1 MKGRP
6 FVTANFA
13 MTWDGRVSTRRFTPT
28 NFTSKR
34 DKHRLLEIRATADA
48 VLVGVS
54 TIVADNM
61 AMGMPDETLRAAR
74 IKRGQSAFPL
84 RVLASNSGRIP
95 KNLRVFSTAAAPIV
109 IFSTTQMASATRSRL
124 ARLADLW
131 LHGSPHVNLAAMLA
145 TLRAD
150 YGVRR
155 VVCEGGPRL
164 FRALLD
170 EQLID
175 EIHLTLA
182 PRIFGGTGAPTLT
195 GLAGEFLPR
204 STAFTLRAMEIIEGE
219 CFLRYRVRCGR
230 NRRHERNLVR

>member
-1 MKGRP
+1 MKARP

-74 IKRGQSAFPL
+74 VKRGQSPFPL

-95 KNLRVFSTAAAPIV
+95 KNLRIFATGPAPIV
-109 IFSTTQMASATRSRL
+109 IFSTTQMAPATRTRL

-131 LHGSPHVNLAAMLA
+131 LYEGPRVDLAAMLA

-164 FRALLD
+164 FRALF
-170 EQLID
+170 EERLID

-182 PRIFGGTGAPTLT
+182 PHIFGGTGAPTLT
-195 GLAGEFLPR
+195 GVAGKFLSQ
-204 STAFTLRAMEIIEGE
+204 STLCTLRSMEVINGE
-219 CFLRYRVRCGR
+219 CFLRYRVKSGS
-230 NRRHERNLVR
+230 

>member
-1 MKGRP
+1 MKARP

-34 DKHRLLEIRATADA
+34 DKLRLLEIRATADA

-74 IKRGQSAFPL
+74 IKRGQSPFPL

-95 KNLRVFSTAAAPIV
+95 KNLRVFTSGPAPIV
-109 IFSTTQMASATRSRL
+109 IFSTTQMASATRTRL

-131 LHGSPHVNLAAMLA
+131 LYEGARVNLAAMLA

-164 FRALLD
+164 FRALLE
-170 EQLID
+170 EQLVD
-175 EIHLTLA
+175 EIHITLA

-195 GLAGEFLPR
+195 GLSGDFLPR
-204 STAFTLRAMEIIEGE
+204 STTCALRAMEILDGE
-219 CFLRYRVRCGR
+219 CFLRYRLK
-230 NRRHERNLVR
+230 H

>member
-1 MKGRP
+1 MKARP

-74 IKRGQSAFPL
+74 IKRGQSPFPL

-95 KNLRVFSTAAAPIV
+95 KNLRVFNTGAAPIV
-109 IFSTTQMASATRSRL
+109 VFSTTQMAPATRTRL

-131 LHGSPHVNLAAMLA
+131 LYEGPSVNLAAMLA
-145 TLRAD
+145 TLRTD

-155 VVCEGGPRL
+155 IVCEGGPRL
-164 FRALLD
+164 FRALL
-170 EQLID
+170 EERLVD
-175 EIHLTLA
+175 EIHVTLA
-182 PRIFGGTGAPTLT
+182 PRIFGGAGAPTIN
-195 GLAGEFLPR
+195 GLAGEFLSR
-204 STAFTLRAMEIIEGE
+204 STPCTLRAVEIIEGE
-219 CFLRYRVRCGR
+219 CFLRYRVKR
-230 NRRHERNLVR
+230 V

>member
-1 MKGRP
+1 MKARP

-13 MTWDGRVSTRRFTPT
+13 MTWDGRVSTRCFTPT

-54 TIVADNM
+54 TIVADSM
-61 AMGMPDETLRAAR
+61 AMGLPDETLRAAR
-74 IKRGQSAFPL
+74 IKRGQSPFPL

-95 KNLRVFSTAAAPIV
+95 KTLRVFTTGSAPLV
-109 IFSTTQMASATRSRL
+109 IFSTTEMTPATRARL

-131 LHGSPHVNLAAMLA
+131 LYEGPRVNLAAMLA

-150 YGVRR
+150 YAVRR
-155 VVCEGGPRL
+155 LVCEGGPRL
-164 FRALLD
+164 FRALLE
-170 EQLID
+170 EQLVD
-175 EIHLTLA
+175 DIHLTLA

-195 GLAGEFLPR
+195 GRAGDFLPK
-204 STAFTLRAMEIIEGE
+204 STHCRLQAMEIIDGE
-219 CFLRYRVRCGR
+219 CFLRYRVSRT
-230 NRRHERNLVR
+230 